1 MPDQWMSPKYELPGT
16 VTSRVRYF
24 DGQYLKDQD
33 FIDEQNHHTDRRHR
47 HERLLHVAGIL
58 EGLNVTVNAG
68 VLTVSPGAAVDDTG
82 RQILLE
88 TARTVNVTPA
98 GNGTWFLRM
107 LFDEL
112 GDRIPNDNLG
122 APEATRFK
130 QTPLIE
136 VVALNANVPHQIV
149 LGTVQRTSGVVSVG
163 PEGRIYSGLRLPGPS
178 QTSFALRAKGDGS
191 PGWAEL
197 NASLSIT
204 GDASVTGNCAARRL
218 DVITPSGVPKGA
230 IGAFDEDIDG
240 QVFRNFVIFASNAEA
255 SNQML
260 LRAPS
265 FIFETYQSANVLDIE
280 SSAFSPRRLYITD
293 DGRVAIGGSLPQTS
307 ARLTVDGDTRVSMGS
322 LAVDTSTTSGL
333 TLNSTSVAPS
343 GGDTSRS
350 FIVNSTGATKA
361 LVLVGNTGGGS
372 SRSRVEVRQD
382 LRVTG
387 DLTTVGS
394 ASSATLGVSG
404 NASAGALTVSGNTTL
419 ANLTISGIA
428 SAQNLTV
435 YGSVSAATLSVSGNA
450 SLGSTAGS
458 TVDIGKLSGTT
469 VNIGLAGAT
478 VNLRGNVTTNSG
490 VTVTSAAAL
499 KDHIQALPAEEA
511 LSVFRNLTPVTY
523 AYKDDPEQ
531 RLQVG
536 FIAEDVPDL
545 VGTPDRKAIAPFSIL
560 AVLTRAVQA
569 HDQALQALERR
580 LDAMKGNP
588 VQ

>member
-1 MPDQWMSPKYELPGT
+1 MTDSWMTDDHRLPDIVL
-16 VTSRVRYF
+16 SRVRYF
-24 DGQYLKDQD
+24 DGQYLKDKD
-33 FIDEQNHHTDRRHR
+33 FIEEQHFHADRRHR

-82 RQILLE
+82 QQILLE
-88 TARTVNVTPA
+88 TARTVNVTPT
-98 GNGTWFLRM
+98 GNGVWRLRM

-112 GDRIPNDNLG
+112 GDQIPNDNLG

-130 QTPLIE
+130 QAPIIE
-136 VVALNANVPHQIV
+136 VVALNANVPHEVV

-163 PEGRIYSGLRLPGPS
+163 TEGRIYSGLRLPGPN

-197 NASLSIT
+197 STSLSIT
-204 GDASVTGNCAARRL
+204 GDASVTGNCATRRL
-218 DVITPSGVPKGA
+218 DIITPNGVPKGA

-265 FIFETYQSANVLDIE
+265 FIFETYQSADVLDIE
-280 SSAFSPRRLYITD
+280 SSAFSPRRLYITN
-293 DGRVAIGGSLPQTS
+293 DGRVAIGSGSPQTS

-343 GGDTSRS
+343 GGEISRS

-361 LVLVGNTGGGS
+361 LVLVGNTGGGGG
-372 SRSRVEVRQD
+372 RSRVEVRQD

-394 ASSATLGVSG
+394 ASAATLTVPGNATLGS
-404 NASAGALTVSGNTTL
+404 NSSSTVNIGNT
-419 ANLTISGIA
+419 A
-428 SAQNLTV
+428 
-435 YGSVSAATLSVSGNA
+435 
-450 SLGSTAGS
+450 
-458 TVDIGKLSGTT
+458 GTT
-469 VNIGLAGAT
+469 VNIGPISGTSTGSTVNIGTSAGTTVNIGTIGGSGAT
-478 VNLRGNVTTNSG
+478 VTLLGDVRTNAG
-490 VTVTSAAAL
+490 VTVTSSAAV
-499 KDHIQALPAEEA
+499 KERIQTLPAEEA
-511 LSVFRNLTPVTY
+511 LSVFRHLTPVTY
-523 AYKDDPEQ
+523 AYKDDPEK
-531 RLQVG
+531 RLLVG
-536 FIAEDVPDL
+536 FIAEDVPEL

-560 AVLTRAVQA
+560 AVLTRVVQA

>member
-1 MPDQWMSPKYELPGT
+1 MTDSWMTDDHRLPDIVL
-16 VTSRVRYF
+16 SRVRYF
-24 DGQYLKDQD
+24 DGQYLKDKD
-33 FIDEQNHHTDRRHR
+33 FIEEQHFHADRRHR

-82 RQILLE
+82 QQILLE
-88 TARTVNVTPA
+88 TARTVNVTPT
-98 GNGTWFLRM
+98 GNGVWRLRM

-112 GDRIPNDNLG
+112 GDQIPNDNLG

-130 QTPLIE
+130 QAPIIE
-136 VVALNANVPHQIV
+136 VVALNANVPHEVV

-197 NASLSIT
+197 NASLSIS
-204 GDASVTGNCAARRL
+204 GDADVRGNCAARRL
-218 DVITPSGVPKGA
+218 DIITPNGVPKGA

-240 QVFRNFVIFASNAEA
+240 QPFRQFVIFASNAEA
-255 SNQML
+255 PNKMV

-265 FIFETYQSANVLDIE
+265 FIFQTYQSGSVLDIE
-280 SSAFSPRRLYITD
+280 SSAASPNRLYITS
-293 DGRVAIGGSLPQTS
+293 DGRVSIGIGSPQTS
-307 ARLTVDGDTRVSMGS
+307 ARLTVDGDTRVTGS

-343 GGDTSRS
+343 SGDSSRS
-350 FIVNSTGATKA
+350 FIMNDTFATKA
-361 LVLVGNTGGGS
+361 LVLVGNTGGGGG
-372 SRSRVEVRQD
+372 RSRVEVRQD

-394 ASSATLGVSG
+394 ASAATLTVPGNATLGSNSSSTVNIG
-404 NASAGALTVSGNTTL
+404 N
-419 ANLTISGIA
+419 
-428 SAQNLTV
+428 
-435 YGSVSAATLSVSGNA
+435 
-450 SLGSTAGS
+450 TAGS
-458 TVDIGKLSGTT
+458 TVNIGPISGTNTGSTVNIGTSAGTT
-469 VNIGLAGAT
+469 VNIGTIGGSGAT
-478 VNLRGNVTTNSG
+478 VTLLGDVRTNAG
-490 VTVTSAAAL
+490 VTVTSSAAV
-499 KDHIQALPAEEA
+499 KERIQTLPAEEA
-511 LSVFRNLTPVTY
+511 LSVFRHLTPVTY
-523 AYKDDPEQ
+523 AYKDDPEK
-531 RLQVG
+531 RLLVG

-560 AVLTRAVQA
+560 AVLTRVVQA

>member
-1 MPDQWMSPKYELPGT
+1 MPDQWMSPKYELPGM

-33 FIDEQNHHTDRRHR
+33 FIDEQNHHTDRQHR

-88 TARTVNVTPA
+88 TARTVNVTPT
-98 GNGTWFLRM
+98 GNGVWRLRM

-130 QTPLIE
+130 QAPIIE
-136 VVALNANVPHQIV
+136 VVALNANVPHEVV
-149 LGTVQRTSGVVSVG
+149 LGTVRRTAGVVSVDA
-163 PEGRIYSGLRLPGPS
+163 EGRMYSGLRLPGPN

-197 NASLSIT
+197 STSLTIT
-204 GDASVTGNCAARRL
+204 GDARVTGNCSTQRLNINAPNEAIKATIGTFEDNSEGNRGELVFFAANSYG
-218 DVITPSGVPKGA
+218 I
-230 IGAFDEDIDG
+230 
-240 QVFRNFVIFASNAEA
+240 SNA
-255 SNQML
+255 MVM
-260 LRAPS
+260 RAPR
-265 FIFETYQSANVLDIE
+265 FRFETYASQSNVDFDGSHGIATSQVTIDSE
-280 SSAFSPRRLYITD
+280 
-293 DGRVAIGGSLPQTS
+293 GRVGINTQTGANADSEVLFVGGN
-307 ARLTVDGDTRVSMGS
+307 VV
-322 LAVDTSTTSGL
+322 VNSGL
-333 TLNSTSVAPS
+333 RLRSGTAPT
-343 GGDTSRS
+343 GGQSSRS
-350 FIVNSTGATKA
+350 FIVNDSSSAKA
-361 LVLVGNTGGGS
+361 LVLVGNTSGGS

-387 DLTTVGS
+387 NLTTDGTAS
-394 ASSATLGVSG
+394 AATLNVSD
-404 NASAGALTVSGNTTL
+404 NTTL
-419 ANLTISGIA
+419 ANLTINGIA
-428 SAQNLTV
+428 TAQNLTV
-435 YGSVSAATLSVSGNA
+435 YSSLNAATLSVSGNA

-458 TVDIGKLSGTT
+458 TVDIGTSATSTVNIGRISGST

-478 VNLRGNVTTNSG
+478 VNVLGTVKTNNG
-490 VTVTSAAAL
+490 VTVTSSAAM
-499 KDHIQALPAEEA
+499 KDHIQALPADEA

-536 FIAEDVPDL
+536 FVAEDVPDL